1 MLRRTEILQV
11 CLSETRKLPE
21 GGVKSTEFDKGELK
35 NAFNVAQLWA
45 IYTVVNYKN
54 QRGAWDNEGRGIMRG
69 MG

>member
-1 MLRRTEILQV
+1 M
-11 CLSETRKLPE
+11 
-21 GGVKSTEFDKGELK
+21 KSTEFDKGELK

-69 MG
+69 VG